1 MSEEFKCPICS
12 KPTAHKFGNYN
23 KYGLCSEHSTQ
34 QKNGEIKQCP
44 DCGKWHKTGEICE
57 CKSHNKKPKSNSE
70 ELTCIICGK
79 PSNGKH
85 FCIDCWNKY
94 HEKVLYIQVKGCKDF
109 TKLNA
114 EYESELTCEDGHMV
128 KSPYEK
134 IIDNWLYSEGI
145 KHAYE
150 KKIDI
155 SEKQDLTPDFFIP
168 EYKGIKNIYIEFWG
182 YGEENIKYQKIKEF
196 KTNIYPKLAKE
207 QNIAVVYLSKKEVDN
222 DSYKKKIK
230 YAVQG
235 QIKE

>member
-1 MSEEFKCPICS
+1 MSEELKCPICG
-12 KPTAHKFGNYN
+12 KQTAHKFGNYN

-34 QKNGEIKQCP
+34 QKNGEIEQCP
-44 DCGKWHKTGEICE
+44 DCGKWHKTGEVCE
-57 CKSHNKKPKSNSE
+57 CKNNNEKPKNNSE

-85 FCIDCWNKY
+85 FCYDCWNKY

-155 SEKQDLTPDFFIP
+155 SETQDLTPDFFIP
-168 EYKGIKNIYIEFWG
+168 EYEGIKNIYIEFWG

-196 KTNIYPKLAKE
+196 KTNLYPKLAKE

-235 QIKE
+235 KIKE